1 MRNSLTLSTGALEG
15 LKYAALL
22 FMLGD
27 HVNKYLFN
35 GTLPWLFELGRLAM
49 PLFGIVL
56 AYNLARPEITD
67 RQIKRVI
74 LRLAIFAG
82 LATPFFIAL
91 GGVKYGWWPLNI
103 LFTLLIA
110 TVVVRLL
117 DSGRPVYVLLAVAI
131 FLFGGFAVE
140 FQWYAI
146 AVVVAAW
153 LFFDKPGAGTAL
165 LVVLAIGSLWLV
177 NANFYAL
184 LAIPLVVLASFIRG
198 NFPRLKWLF
207 YGIYPL
213 HLGALLL
220 IRIPMAKA
228 GYLFFM

>member
-1 MRNSLTLSTGALEG
+1 
-15 LKYAALL
+15 
-22 FMLGD
+22 MLGD

-49 PLFGIVL
+49 PLFGTVL
-56 AYNLARPEITD
+56 AYNLARPEMTD
-67 RQIKRVI
+67 KQIKRVI
-74 LRLAIFAG
+74 FRLALFAG

-91 GGVKYGWWPLNI
+91 GGVKYGWLPLNI
-103 LFTLLIA
+103 FFTLLIA

-131 FLFGGFAVE
+131 FLFGGFVVE
-140 FQWYAI
+140 FHWYAI
-146 AVVVAAW
+146 AVVAAAW
-153 LFFDKPGAGTAL
+153 AFFNRPGAGTAL
-165 LVVLAIGSLWLV
+165 LVVLAISSLWFI

-184 LAIPLVVLASFIRG
+184 LAIPLVISGSFING
-198 NFPRLKWLF
+198 GIPRLKWLF
-207 YGIYPL
+207 YGVYPL

-220 IRIPMAKA
+220 IRIPLAKA